1 MTMAK
6 SELHEKRKITRSEAD
21 GANLKNFNFQLF
33 MNLKNKYLL
42 GLKCL
47 HNSIFIIIISDHN
60 IIPTFFI
67 TIIISQYDSIMSN
80 RSWLNKIK
88 RILLLSSHSYWSYP
102 THFYYF
108 G

>member
-1 MTMAK
+1 MAK

-47 HNSIFIIIISDHN
+47 HISIFIIITSDHN

-80 RSWLNKIK
+80 RS
-88 RILLLSSHSYWSYP
+88 
-102 THFYYF
+102 
-108 G
+108 